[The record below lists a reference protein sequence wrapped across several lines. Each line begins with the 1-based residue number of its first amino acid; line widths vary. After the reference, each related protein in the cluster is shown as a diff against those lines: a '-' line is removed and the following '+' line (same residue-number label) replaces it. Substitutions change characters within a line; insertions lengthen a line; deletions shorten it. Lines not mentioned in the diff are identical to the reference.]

1 MFAYVIFKY
10 FCLEKLW
17 KDNVNI
23 LYVNICRGMCTKIF
37 MVHTHKSKT
46 CIFKGKYFIFVLKS

>member
-46 CIFKGKYFIFVLKS
+46 CILRGNILSLY